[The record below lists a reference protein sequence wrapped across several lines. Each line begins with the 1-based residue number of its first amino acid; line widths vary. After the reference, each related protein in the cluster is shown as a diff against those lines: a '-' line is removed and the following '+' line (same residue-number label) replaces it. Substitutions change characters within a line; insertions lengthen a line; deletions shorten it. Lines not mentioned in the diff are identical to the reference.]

1 MRQDV
6 TSPEPVLARG
16 AIRAARSAA
25 DVERARKLFLE
36 YASWLK
42 VDLCF
47 QDFERELSTLPGA
60 YAPPRGRL
68 LLAGEGDD
76 AFGCI
81 ALRPLDAA
89 CGCAPA
95 AGAPNA
101 QPGRDSSHQTSGTG
115 EVKRLYV
122 QPGRRGQGWGEQ
134 LARSLLAEARVIG
147 YRELKLD
154 TLAWMNEA
162 RALYG
167 RLGFRECA
175 PYYDNPLDGAVYMSL
190 ALSSGST
197 EKRP

>member
-6 TSPEPVLARG
+6 TSPEAVLARG
-16 AIRAARSAA
+16 TIRAAHSAA

-60 YAPPRGRL
+60 YAPPHGRL

-81 ALRPLDAA
+81 ALRPLEGA

-95 AGAPNA
+95 AGAPDA
-101 QPGRDSSHQTSGTG
+101 RRDSSRKASGTG

-122 QPGRRGQGWGEQ
+122 QPGRRSQGWGER
-134 LARSLLAEARVIG
+134 LARALLAEARVIG

-190 ALSSGST
+190 ALSSGS